1 MDLKKIFFN
10 VRFVQIV
17 VYSFKSSEIG
27 TFKTNLETLK
37 IVNEKK
43 NLYKNVRILIFYFYF
58 LF

>member
-1 MDLKKIFFN
+1 MDFKKKIFN